1 MKESKIRIL
10 DSRGTRTLM
19 TLGNSDGAGPTWS
32 PDGKQIYFTST
43 ANGPQEIY
51 DSYASHLPSGEKAG
65 AVSFAAE

>member
-1 MKESKIRIL
+1 
-10 DSRGTRTLM
+10 M